1 MVRFGIQV
9 ALAGLLALPAAAGAK
24 SLKTLYTFTQP
35 FGSLGEFVVA
45 KSGQLYGTSTKGGTA
60 GLGTVFA
67 FDPVSK
73 VLTILYSFQG
83 GSDGSTPVP
92 GMVLENGVLY
102 GVTSAGGAAN
112 DGTAFSF
119 DTTAGTET
127 VLHAFSGADGQA
139 PAYAPILG
147 ADGALY
153 GTTPVGGTGA
163 YGVVYRLDQ
172 QSGVE
177 TVLLNFNGTNG
188 ANPNALTLGPSGVL
202 YATTHGVYGAADL
215 YGSIFTLD
223 PSTDI
228 LTTLYSFSSYVPG
241 SAPFYSVVLGKD
253 GSIYGTGTGDAF
265 KFVPATGAF
274 STLKAYDYSH
284 LGPTGNLVM
293 DKADKN
299 IYGVDDSPNGGNF
312 GQVFQYNIKTGVVTI
327 IAGFSG
333 GTQHNGS
340 FPQGTVFGKNGDL
353 YGTTTYS
360 KDKGQVEYGTIF
372 SLVP

>member
-1 MVRFGIQV
+1 
-9 ALAGLLALPAAAGAK
+9 
-24 SLKTLYTFTQP
+24 
-35 FGSLGEFVVA
+35 
-45 KSGQLYGTSTKGGTA
+45 
-60 GLGTVFA
+60 
-67 FDPVSK
+67 
-73 VLTILYSFQG
+73 
-83 GSDGSTPVP
+83 
-92 GMVLENGVLY
+92 VLENGMLY

-112 DGTAFSF
+112 DGTVFSF

-127 VLHAFSGADGQA
+127 VLHAFSGTDGQT

-153 GTTPVGGTGA
+153 GTTPAGGTGG

-177 TVLLNFNGTNG
+177 TVILNFNGTNG

-215 YGSIFTLD
+215 RGSIFTLD
-223 PSTDI
+223 PSTGI
-228 LTTLYSFSSYVPG
+228 LTTLYSFSDEPG
-241 SAPFYSVVLGKD
+241 SSPFYSVVLAKD

-265 KFVPATGAF
+265 EFVPATGAY
-274 STLKAYDYSH
+274 SRIGAYSGD
-284 LGPTGNLVM
+284 LLPTGNLVM
-293 DKADKN
+293 DQAGKN
-299 IYGVDDSPNGGNF
+299 IYGVDDESYGSNY

-327 IAGFSG
+327 LAAFSG
-333 GTQHNGS
+333 GTQHKGS
-340 FPQGTVFGKNGDL
+340 FPQGTVFGKNGHL

-360 KDKGQVEYGTIF
+360 QDRGKPEYGTIF

>member
-1 MVRFGIQV
+1 MIRFGVRV

-35 FGSLGEFVVA
+35 FGSLGEFVVDA
-45 KSGQLYGTSTKGGTA
+45 GGLLYGTSTKGGTA
-60 GLGTVFA
+60 GLGTVFS
-67 FDPVSK
+67 FDPKAK
-73 VLTILYSFQG
+73 VLTVLYSFQG
-83 GSDGSTPVP
+83 GNDGSTPVP
-92 GMVLENGVLY
+92 GMVLENGMLY

-112 DGTAFSF
+112 DGTVFSF

-127 VLHAFSGADGQA
+127 VLHAFSGTDGQT

-153 GTTPVGGTGA
+153 GTTPAGGTGG

-177 TVLLNFNGTNG
+177 TVILNFNGTNG

-215 YGSIFTLD
+215 RGSIFTLD
-223 PSTDI
+223 PSTGI
-228 LTTLYSFSSYVPG
+228 LTTLYSFSDEPG
-241 SAPFYSVVLGKD
+241 SSPFYSVVLAKD

-265 KFVPATGAF
+265 EFVPATGAY
-274 STLKAYDYSH
+274 SRIGAYSGD
-284 LGPTGNLVM
+284 LLPTGNLVM
-293 DKADKN
+293 DQAGKN
-299 IYGVDDSPNGGNF
+299 IYGVDDESYGSNY

-327 IAGFSG
+327 LAAFSG
-333 GTQHNGS
+333 GTQHKGS
-340 FPQGTVFGKNGDL
+340 FPQGTVFGKNGHL

-360 KDKGQVEYGTIF
+360 QDRGKPEYGTIF